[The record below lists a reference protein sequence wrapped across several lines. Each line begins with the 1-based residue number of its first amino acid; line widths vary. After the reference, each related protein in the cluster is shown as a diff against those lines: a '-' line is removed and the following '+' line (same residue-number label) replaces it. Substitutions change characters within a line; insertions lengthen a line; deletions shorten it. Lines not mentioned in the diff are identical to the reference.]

1 MSLKVWAGVAAA
13 WVGVAAI
20 AAPSVYEQ
28 REQDWRNGAVVYQV
42 WVDRFAPAA
51 NLEAKRHLYPAP
63 KRLRAW
69 HELPTKGEFLPQAKV
84 WSHEIDFWGGDIASL
99 RGKLGYVQG
108 LGVDVLYLNP
118 IHLAYTNHKYDALDY
133 QAVSPEYGTRD
144 DVKAL
149 AADLHGRGM
158 KLVLDGVF
166 NHMGRNSPKFQSAL
180 ADARSPYR
188 DWFYIGPQFE
198 KTAQARVWWGAIN
211 LPELNLENRAVR
223 KHVFAARDSVIRS
236 YLRDGVDGWRLDTAF
251 EFGTTMLGQ
260 MTQAAHTEKPGSLLV
275 GEIVNYPAGWLTA
288 QGRQPPA
295 ADAVMNFTLR
305 RVLLDVVERKLK
317 PATAQRMISRMVADS
332 GIEPLLKSWTLLDN
346 HDLPRIASRLPD
358 ERQRRLAQVL
368 QFTLPGSPNLW
379 QGSEID
385 TLGDGDPEQ
394 RAPMRWD
401 VVEAGHPALS
411 FTRQLIA
418 LRKAHRALRVGD
430 WRPIEADQ
438 LLAFERHTD
447 RAMDTVLV
455 LANPSAQDLTE
466 TVMVANSALMNATGF
481 QDLLGP
487 PPAERPHLDAGLL
500 RLTVPAGSVRVLRPV
515 FEPVS
520 GYTPYKRTP

>member
-1 MSLKVWAGVAAA
+1 
-13 WVGVAAI
+13 
-20 AAPSVYEQ
+20 
-28 REQDWRNGAVVYQV
+28 
-42 WVDRFAPAA
+42 
-51 NLEAKRHLYPAP
+51 
-63 KRLRAW
+63 
-69 HELPTKGEFLPQAKV
+69 
-84 WSHEIDFWGGDIASL
+84 
-99 RGKLGYVQG
+99 
-108 LGVDVLYLNP
+108 
-118 IHLAYTNHKYDALDY
+118 
-133 QAVSPEYGTRD
+133 
-144 DVKAL
+144 
-149 AADLHGRGM
+149 
-158 KLVLDGVF
+158 
-166 NHMGRNSPKFQSAL
+166 
-180 ADARSPYR
+180 
-188 DWFYIGPQFE
+188 
-198 KTAQARVWWGAIN
+198 
-211 LPELNLENRAVR
+211 
-223 KHVFAARDSVIRS
+223 
-236 YLRDGVDGWRLDTAF
+236 
-251 EFGTTMLGQ
+251 
-260 MTQAAHTEKPGSLLV
+260 
-275 GEIVNYPAGWLTA
+275 
-288 QGRQPPA
+288 
-295 ADAVMNFTLR
+295 MNFTLR
-305 RVLLDVVERKLK
+305 RMLLDVVERKLK
-317 PATAQRMISRMVADS
+317 PATAQRMIARMVADS

-401 VVEAGHPALS
+401 VVEAGHPTLT

-455 LANPSAQDLTE
+455 LANPSEHDVTE
-466 TVMVANSALMNATGF
+466 TVMIANSALMNATGF